1 MTDGIENQ
9 TDTTPFRFRIWI
21 LISVSLFALGLIA
34 GLSFSLSNP
43 DYTVEFF
50 NDELAYFDEIGE
62 MIEPDTIGTF
72 LIIFINNVVAFFF
85 SIALSPLLCLMPIF
99 SLVFNGALISV
110 ISVLVARTE
119 SVGFV
124 LTGMLPHGIVEIPA
138 FLIGQAAALSFGF
151 FIIAS
156 IFSANR
162 RARLGTDLK
171 RSLKFFLIS
180 LILLFPAAIIE
191 TFVTPLVLY

>member
-62 MIEPDTIGTF
+62 MIEPGTIGTF

-85 SIALSPLLCLMPIF
+85 SIALSPLLYLMPIF